1 MKQRRKHK
9 RKKSDVVMPPL
20 KATAIREFTR
30 PAMAGYSAD
39 DRWRVM
45 QPIVAR
51 CAFARE
57 PPENVRVGFFKH
69 VAMIIGKT
77 YAEHGEDAQLAD
89 DLALMLIRDL
99 LLDLDAEIIDRHRNQ
114 KLPPRAVA
122 TARKGG
128 AAT

>member
-1 MKQRRKHK
+1 MKKRRK
-9 RKKSDVVMPPL
+9 RKKGEVVMPPL

-30 PAMAGYSAD
+30 PAMAGYCGD
-39 DRWRVM
+39 DLWRVM
-45 QPIVAR
+45 QHIVAR

-57 PPENVRVGFFKH
+57 PPENVLVVFFKH

-77 YAEHGEDAQLAD
+77 YAERGEDAQLAD

-114 KLPPRAVA
+114 KLPPRTLAA
-122 TARKGG
+122 SMKGG
-128 AAT
+128 TKT